1 MKGYK
6 RIISMALA
14 FSLALYGVGCE
25 KNSDSGNSD
34 VVSGNITDKIFSG
47 DLERNVR
54 INILENDTAI
64 EKGYLAELIAAFN
77 EEYKDYGIVAVDA
90 NMDQYLDLAND
101 GPYGYGPDVL
111 YQAND
116 MLMKYVEGKH
126 IYPLPVQRL
135 DCYQQIPQSAWDA
148 YKSEMDGSEYI
159 CGVPVNVQAPMLYY
173 RKDLLPEN
181 WETNWDDDKNGIPD
195 MVENFND
202 MYRYSNELKLSGKQG
217 FMFSIYE
224 VYFSAGFLFSYGGYV
239 FGDNNKDSQDIGFNN
254 GEAYKGARLLKKLAG
269 IMNEETIDDT
279 ITRNAYGKLG
289 DGSYFAVISTP
300 DNYTTFIDEMKLN
313 YQKQG
318 LSEDEAKAKAEENL
332 VITSIPLL
340 PEDGD
345 ITNDNSKMVEYKAM
359 GGING
364 YAISAYTKAPN
375 AALAFV
381 DFATSYEMVKLRSD
395 FLGLAAAREDV
406 AKETGGLSEMLYT
419 KLSNGYI
426 DIMPSIRAV
435 SQIWTPCQTFLSD
448 LAKDAF
454 RPEDEQKFLT
464 DDDFKKGLETV
475 NKQIYDAIYTLNS
488 SESKG

>member
-1 MKGYK
+1 
-6 RIISMALA
+6 
-14 FSLALYGVGCE
+14 
-25 KNSDSGNSD
+25 
-34 VVSGNITDKIFSG
+34 
-47 DLERNVR
+47 
-54 INILENDTAI
+54 
-64 EKGYLAELIAAFN
+64 
-77 EEYKDYGIVAVDA
+77 
-90 NMDQYLDLAND
+90 
-101 GPYGYGPDVL
+101 
-111 YQAND
+111 
-116 MLMKYVEGKH
+116 
-126 IYPLPVQRL
+126 
-135 DCYQQIPQSAWDA
+135 
-148 YKSEMDGSEYI
+148 
-159 CGVPVNVQAPMLYY
+159 
-173 RKDLLPEN
+173 
-181 WETNWDDDKNGIPD
+181 
-195 MVENFND
+195 
-202 MYRYSNELKLSGKQG
+202 
-217 FMFSIYE
+217 
-224 VYFSAGFLFSYGGYV
+224 
-239 FGDNNKDSQDIGFNN
+239 
-254 GEAYKGARLLKKLAG
+254 
-269 IMNEETIDDT
+269 MNEETIDDT

-395 FLGLAAAREDV
+395 FLGIAAAREDV

-435 SQIWTPCQTFLSD
+435 SQIWTPCQTFFSD

-454 RPEDEQKFLT
+454 RPEDEQSF
-464 DDDFKKGLETV
+464 
-475 NKQIYDAIYTLNS
+475 
-488 SESKG
+488 